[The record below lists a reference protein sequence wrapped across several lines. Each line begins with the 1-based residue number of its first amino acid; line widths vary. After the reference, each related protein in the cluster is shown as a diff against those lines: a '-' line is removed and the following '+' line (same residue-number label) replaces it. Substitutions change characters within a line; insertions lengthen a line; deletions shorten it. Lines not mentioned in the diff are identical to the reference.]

1 MKLEEFETIKS
12 EYSSVLLKRHYAP
25 LTDQL
30 DSLTT
35 L

>member
-1 MKLEEFETIKS
+1 MKLEEFESIKS
-12 EYSSVLLKRHYAP
+12 EYSAVLLKRHVSPVAD
-25 LTDQL
+25 LL